1 MPSIKTPRIG
11 ALTVEAM
18 TRDYEFTAKAIEVL
32 GAELISALKKFEA
45 KTTEGADGADGVQ
58 NPLVSSQACPN
69 ENSA

>member
-1 MPSIKTPRIG
+1 
-11 ALTVEAM
+11 M

-45 KTTEGADGADGVQ
+45 KTTEGADGVQ

>member
-45 KTTEGADGADGVQ
+45 KTTEGADGVQ